1 MGLLGILAIVAVALI
16 LIGAVT
22 KRLSIRDALIGLL
35 VVAIVAVALRA
46 TGLA

>member
-1 MGLLGILAIVAVALI
+1 MGLLGILAIVAIALI

-35 VVAIVAVALRA
+35 VVAIVAVALKA
-46 TGLA
+46 LGLA

>member
-35 VVAIVAVALRA
+35 VVAIVAVALKA
-46 TGLA
+46 LGLA